1 MNNLDDE
8 WIPQPE
14 SLPERWARYAR
25 LGRHDRAQGMLREV
39 PLDGA
44 ASKGYAHGW
53 RTGRPGWRL
62 RWQTWQ
68 ARRRVRDGPLAAHL
82 THPLVAAQTIALGSL
97 AFAVVAGI
105 GFLIGAWLS
114 GGIH

>member
-1 MNNLDDE
+1 MIDRDE
-8 WIPQPE
+8 DWIPQPE
-14 SLPERWARYAR
+14 SLPDRFARYAR
-25 LGRHDRAQGMLREV
+25 LGRRDRAQGLLREV
-39 PLDGA
+39 PLDGP

-62 RWQTWQ
+62 RWQSWQ
-68 ARRRVRDGPLAAHL
+68 TRHRVRDGSLAAHL
-82 THPLVAAQTIALGSL
+82 THPLGAAQAIALGSL